1 MYWILFFLLLGGWY
15 LYPIA
20 REEEV
25 KECPYEN
32 LFMLG
37 CTAEES
43 EDLKALGVV
52 EDMTPEGLV
61 RMKYVE
67 GVFMYWANRSIQY
80 KYLETVARKY
90 VIVYDCKDKYINI
103 FKELAYASLKTKP
116 KAEEMPSVFASFKQY
131 NTKQNQVISDAIV
144 NEKANQYVWKGK
156 ISEYDPP
163 KHQEVKPIRYSD
175 FKKM

>member
-15 LYPIA
+15 LYPSPK
-20 REEEV
+20 EKEV

-32 LFMLG
+32 LYMLG

-43 EDLKALGVV
+43 EDLKTLGLV
-52 EDMTPEGLV
+52 EETTPEGVV
-61 RMKYVE
+61 RMKFVDD
-67 GVFMYWANRSIQY
+67 VFMYWANRSIQY

-90 VIVYDCKDKYINI
+90 VIVYDCKEKYINI

-116 KAEEMPSVFASFKQY
+116 VPQEMPSVFVSFKQY
-131 NTKQNQVISDAIV
+131 NSKQNQIISDAVV
-144 NEKANQYVWKGK
+144 NEKANQYIWKGK

-163 KHQEVKPIRYSD
+163 VQQEVKPIRYSD